1 MKYIALLALMMVL
14 SCVCFAQG
22 VFKMKGTL
30 DGVKNDS
37 LVVEYRQY
45 EPVDS
50 LYIKTIAVR
59 NGKFKYKAKT
69 QFACLAFM
77 HLKSK
82 PRVELTFY
90 VVPGE
95 EAIFSGKLIDE
106 EAHWDGTEFFKQY
119 QRLEDQLN
127 PLRMEYDVIR
137 KEKREALE
145 AGVDMATADSIM
157 RTKNFVV
164 ADKWMNILL
173 KRIEEHPDEDAT
185 ATDLLALGIDFD
197 LDTIVTKFTPEVRNG
212 RMRLV
217 IDKAIANTKKLKTQ
231 IAAHKAVGN
240 DTIAIG
246 DLAPEL
252 GLKNPHGDT
261 LKLASLRG
269 KYVIL
274 DFWGSW
280 CTWCIKGFP
289 KLKEYYTTHR
299 DRIEIVG
306 IDCNDTKEKWEA
318 AIEKH
323 EIPWLNVRSED
334 ATTEMRYNV
343 KGYPFKVIISPKGEK
358 LKSFL
363 GDDDEFFTYLDELL
377 ATK

>member
-1 MKYIALLALMMVL
+1 
-14 SCVCFAQG
+14 
-22 VFKMKGTL
+22 MKGTL
-30 DGVKNDS
+30 EGVKNDS

-50 LYIKTIAVR
+50 LYSKTIAVR

-82 PRVELTFY
+82 HGKGLTFY

-95 EAIFSGKLIDE
+95 EAIFSGKLNDK
-106 EAHWDGTEFFKQY
+106 EAHWDGTAFFKQY

-127 PLRMEYDVIR
+127 SIRKEYEEIR

-145 AGVDMATADSIM
+145 AGVDEATVDSI
-157 RTKNFVV
+157 TESKSFVV

-173 KRIEEHPDEDAT
+173 NRIEEHPDEDAS
-185 ATDLLALGIDFD
+185 ATDLFVLGINYD
-197 LDTIVTKFTPEVRNG
+197 LDTIVAKFTPEVRNG
-212 RMRLV
+212 RMRVV
-217 IDKAIANTKKLKTQ
+217 IDKELAITKKLKTQ
-231 IAAHKAVGN
+231 MAAHKAVGN
-240 DTIAIG
+240 DTVALG

-252 GLKNPHGDT
+252 NLMNPQGDT
-261 LKLASLRG
+261 LKLESLRG

-289 KLKEYYTTHR
+289 KLKEYYAAHR

-306 IDCNDTKEKWEA
+306 VDCNDTKEKWEA
-318 AIEKH
+318 AIETHK
-323 EIPWLNVRSED
+323 IPWLNVRSED
-334 ATTEMRYNV
+334 ATTEVRYKV
-343 KGYPFKVIISPKGEK
+343 EGFPFKVVISPKGEI

-363 GDDDEFFTYLDELL
+363 GNDDDFFNYMDELL
-377 ATK
+377 